1 MNLIIVGIILTVA
14 MFRLILE
21 LLNYRNR
28 NQPLPKVV
36 KNIFD
41 EESYQKSLAYTMAK
55 ARYRFVSAIVQTLLI
70 VLLLLIGFF
79 PWLDS
84 IVVSSSENSTIQTL
98 LFMFGFYLVYF
109 FLGIP
114 FGYYYDFVLETK
126 FGFNKK
132 TKKLFVVDLF
142 KSLLITIIIGGI
154 ALSLVNLIYS
164 LLINS
169 LPIFIL
175 SIFITI
181 VLFMVGAFLTQGW
194 FVRRFNKLTPLQ
206 DGSLKTKIQ
215 VLAERYRFKINRI
228 FIMDSS
234 KRDTHLN
241 AFFTGL
247 GKTREIVLFDT
258 MLKKMSEDEIL
269 AVLAHELGHAFHKDA
284 PKLLLRNLIIVA
296 LYAFTLGLL
305 LTNPIFFTSFGFES
319 VHLGF
324 ALVLFMQIIE
334 PIDIVFGI
342 FMNALS
348 SSMEYKADAFSAK
361 NTSSKAM
368 AKALITLTQESF
380 INLVPHPFYVFVNF
394 SHPTIGD
401 RLLALENIK
410 ISV

>member
-14 MFRLILE
+14 IFGLVLE

-28 NQPLPKVV
+28 NKPLPGVV

-41 EESYQKSLAYTMAK
+41 EKSYQKSLSYTMAK
-55 ARYRFVSAIVQTLLI
+55 ARYQFVSSIIRTSLI
-70 VLLLLIGFF
+70 VVLLLIGFF

-84 IVVSSSENSTIQTL
+84 IVASINENSIIQTL
-98 LFMFGFYLVYF
+98 LFMFGFYLIYF

-114 FGYYYDFVLETK
+114 FGFYYDFVLETK

-154 ALSLVNLIYS
+154 ALSVINLIYS
-164 LLINS
+164 ALINS
-169 LPIFIL
+169 LPVFIL
-175 SIFITI
+175 SVFIAI
-181 VLFMVGAFLTQGW
+181 ALFMVGAFVTQGW

-206 DGSLKTKIQ
+206 DGLLKTKIQ
-215 VLAERYRFKINRI
+215 ALAERYRFTINRI

-258 MLKKMSEDEIL
+258 MLEKMSEEEIL
-269 AVLAHELGHAFHKDA
+269 AVLAHELGHAVHKDA

-305 LTNPIFFTSFGFES
+305 LTNSIFFTSFGFES
-319 VHLGF
+319 IHLGF
-324 ALVLFMQIIE
+324 ALVLFIQIVE
-334 PIDIVFGI
+334 PIDILFGI
-342 FMNALS
+342 FMNAFS
-348 SSMEYKADAFSAK
+348 RSMEYKADAFSAK

-368 AKALITLTQESF
+368 AKALITFTKESF

-394 SHPTIGD
+394 SHPTVSD
-401 RLLALENIK
+401 RLLALENIRE
-410 ISV
+410 SV